1 MKSMIEAVKIKH
13 VSKKKQNRWIL
24 QDISLS
30 IQPGEIVGLVG
41 PNGAGKTS
49 LMKLIAG
56 YDLPTKGNIA
66 IYGHDVIKDRVG
78 AMEDSAFLVES
89 PGLYHSISGLRH
101 LEMFCDGR
109 SIPRQSIHTVMDFL
123 NFPSQLK
130 DKVRTYSVGMK
141 QRLALAL
148 CWLGGTGLIVLDEP
162 VNGLDPEGILLLR
175 SKIQEAADKGVSVLV
190 SSHLLDELQKVS
202 TRVVF
207 IQKGKLIGD
216 MSADDA
222 GQLEQEYLRLF
233 SVPGKEVPRE
243 E

>member
-1 MKSMIEAVKIKH
+1 MLVRG
-13 VSKKKQNRWIL
+13 NR
-24 QDISLS
+24 
-30 IQPGEIVGLVG
+30 
-41 PNGAGKTS
+41 
-49 LMKLIAG
+49 
-56 YDLPTKGNIA
+56 
-66 IYGHDVIKDRVG
+66 
-78 AMEDSAFLVES
+78 
-89 PGLYHSISGLRH
+89 
-101 LEMFCDGR
+101 
-109 SIPRQSIHTVMDFL
+109 
-123 NFPSQLK
+123 
-130 DKVRTYSVGMK
+130 
-141 QRLALAL
+141 
-148 CWLGGTGLIVLDEP
+148 LIVLDEP

-175 SKIQEAADKGVSVLV
+175 SKIQEAADKGVAVLV